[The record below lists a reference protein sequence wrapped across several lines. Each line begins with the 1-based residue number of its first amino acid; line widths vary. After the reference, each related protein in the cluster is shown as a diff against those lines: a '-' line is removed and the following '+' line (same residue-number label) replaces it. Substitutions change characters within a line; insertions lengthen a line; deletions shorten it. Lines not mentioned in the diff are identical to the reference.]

1 MVGLGIW
8 MILRRPVLA
17 TNSLLLPNELN
28 AMPFAPTAGSISAS
42 VGGESRGSGPAHAFA
57 TTEPASSNGQAAFR
71 HPVAVQIIP
80 FLESDT

>member
-17 TNSLLLPNELN
+17 TNSLLPLLLN